1 MVTTTEEEF
10 DKIIIKFM
18 NGKKKGNDAVY
29 ERRCRSLFGLDC
41 RLITIVW
48 SSLEEHGILQS
59 ISQKD
64 PIHLLM
70 ALHFLK
76 SYGIQT
82 QLASIFSVDEKTYR
96 KWTWTYINAIK
107 KLSPFYVSQ
116 LQLLLNSIVC
126 IFLLPIYKRDL

>member
-1 MVTTTEEEF
+1 MVTTEEEF
-10 DKIIIKFM
+10 DNIIIKFM
-18 NGKKKGNDAVY
+18 NGKKKGNKAVF

-48 SSLEEHGILQS
+48 SSLETYGILQS
-59 ISQKD
+59 IPQKQ

-82 QLASIFSVDEKTYR
+82 QLASIFSVDEKTYC
-96 KWTWTYINAIK
+96 KWTWIYVNAIT

-116 LQLLLNSIVC
+116 SQLL
-126 IFLLPIYKRDL
+126 

>member
-1 MVTTTEEEF
+1 MVTTEEEF

-18 NGKKKGNDAVY
+18 NGKRKGNEAVF

-48 SSLEEHGILQS
+48 SSLEQYGILQS
-59 ISQKD
+59 FPQKQ
-64 PIHLLM
+64 PSHLLM

-96 KWTWTYINAIK
+96 KWTWIYVNAIS

-116 LQLLLNSIVC
+116 SQ
-126 IFLLPIYKRDL
+126 FLLSSN